1 MAEHL
6 ICNQE
11 VVGSTPTAGSRL
23 AQLGSR
29 RRRRED
35 CGDCDQYTAGSVGCA
50 GTAHQGSPGPA
61 CRAAPWKRDTSRMT
75 RERNAPRGPGGRRPL
90 TSVVGARASRTRRAN
105 SPPGSRCDASALGP
119 GIEHRG
125 RFQSGQMGQTVNLV
139 VTPSAVRIRL
149 SPPKPLAH
157 EPSRSARVRAK
168 LAIPSSSPSARLEC
182 ESTRESNPAQRFAA
196 CAQLR
201 AGVVQW

>member
-11 VVGSTPTAGSRL
+11 VVGSTPTAGSKL

-29 RRRRED
+29 RRPRED
-35 CGDCDQYTAGSVGCA
+35 RQEKNTAGSVGCA
-50 GTAHQGSPGPA
+50 GTARQGSPGLVVPG
-61 CRAAPWKRDTSRMT
+61 CSMETRHLTDDTGA
-75 RERNAPRGPGGRRPL
+75 ECARGPGGRGPR
-90 TSVVGARASRTRRAN
+90 VFGIGVGAERRRAARARSTWLAVRASAF
-105 SPPGSRCDASALGP
+105 GP